1 MKNRAVF
8 TALFFLI
15 VLAAI
20 VVRGAR
26 LDLRPMHH
34 DEANQAVKF
43 GLLLERGEYTYDPKD
58 HHGPTLYYFALPLAW
73 ISSGASFETLSETTL
88 RLLPVLFGVGILL
101 LLFVFKDGLGKTDKI
116 FAGIIYAF
124 SPVMVFFSRFFIQ
137 EMLLL
142 FFMVGALAS
151 GWRYYRK
158 PSSSWAVVTGI
169 LIGLMYATKETCVIL
184 FGAMAGALILV
195 FFTGGRDFEKR
206 DEGRRFSF
214 RHLMLFMGAAAAI
227 AFVFYSSFFENL
239 QGPIDSLLAYQNY
252 FMRAGSEGIHSHPWT
267 YYLHMLAFFR
277 SQPGPY
283 WSEFFI
289 IALALIG
296 GAAGFLANQ
305 NKSKSILLNRFIL
318 FFTLISLAVYSAISY
333 KTPWNLLPFHFGFIL
348 LSGMGA
354 AFLIGLG
361 KRLWIKAAVVLLLLL
376 GMIHLGIQCYRTN
389 FVYYADPRNPY
400 VYSQTTN
407 DFLNLVER
415 VQDLSSI
422 HPEERGMFIKVVA
435 SPTEYWPLPWYLRGF
450 NRVGYWE
457 DVKSAFKY
465 PEAPILISA
474 MDYAEEI
481 EFRLGDRFVKEYFG
495 LRPGVLLSLYIDK
508 DLWDKFIQT
517 RISK

>member
-20 VVRGAR
+20 LVRGAR

-43 GLLLERGEYTYDPKD
+43 GLLLERGEYTYDLKD
-58 HHGPTLYYFALPLAW
+58 HHGPTLYYFTLPLAW
-73 ISSGASFETLSETTL
+73 ISSGASFENLSETTL
-88 RLLPVLFGVGILL
+88 RLVPVLFGIGILL
-101 LLFVFKDGLGKTDKI
+101 MLLVFKDGLGKTDKI

-151 GWRYYRK
+151 GWRYYCK
-158 PSSSWAVVTGI
+158 PSSSWALVTG
-169 LIGLMYATKETCVIL
+169 LFIGLMYATKETCVIL
-184 FGAMAGALILV
+184 FGSMAGALILI
-195 FFTGGRDFEKR
+195 FFTDRRNFIKK
-206 DEGRRFSF
+206 EGAPPFSF
-214 RHLMLFMGAAAAI
+214 RHFLLFMGAAMAV
-227 AFVFYSSFFENL
+227 AFIFYSSFFENL
-239 QGPIDSLLAYQNY
+239 PGPIDSLLAYQNY
-252 FMRAGSEGIHSHPWT
+252 FDRAGSGGIHSHPWS

-354 AFLIGLG
+354 AFLIGLS
-361 KRLWIKAAVVLLLLL
+361 KRLWVKTAVVLLLLL
-376 GMIHLGIQCYRTN
+376 GMIHLGIQCCRAN

-407 DFLNLVER
+407 DFLNLVQR
-415 VQDLSSI
+415 VQDLSFI
-422 HPEERGMFIKVVA
+422 HPEGKNMFIKVVA
-435 SPTEYWPLPWYLRGF
+435 APTEYWPLPWYLRGF
-450 NRVGYWE
+450 NQVGYWE
-457 DVKSAFKY
+457 DVKSAFDY
-465 PEAPILISA
+465 PEAPILISS

-481 EFRLGDRFVKEYFG
+481 ESRLGDRFVSEYYG

-508 DLWDKFIQT
+508 DLWDEFIKT
-517 RISK
+517 RTAK